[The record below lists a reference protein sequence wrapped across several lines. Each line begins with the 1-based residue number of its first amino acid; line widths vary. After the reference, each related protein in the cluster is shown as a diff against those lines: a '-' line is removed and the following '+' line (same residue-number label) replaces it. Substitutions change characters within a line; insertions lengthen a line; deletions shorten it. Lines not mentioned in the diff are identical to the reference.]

1 MNPEEARRIGTGIEY
16 ESGRTEPPDDFPHL
30 QDIPGGR
37 YVDPGFHALER
48 DRLWRRTWL
57 YAIHDDEVPAAGNFI
72 RWDRAGD
79 PLFFLRGTDNKV
91 RCFYNTCRHRGA
103 PVLMEPQGKV
113 RRAFSCK
120 YHGWTYDMEGHL
132 VGVRDRRDFVGLDES
147 CRSLIEVRCES
158 LGGWYFI
165 NLDPEAGPLADSLG
179 PTWDH
184 LLEFRPEQLRL
195 IDKEAFTLNC
205 NVKVLLD
212 AFLEVYHL
220 NSIHRKTVDRFLDHR
235 GSFITLWQGGHSRM
249 VTPNRREGWTDP
261 GVAGLPEIPGV
272 DPIYAT
278 TNVSLNVYPNL
289 VTPVSPAGMPFL
301 CFWPVDLATMVIEVH
316 WFAPTWGDGARPA
329 IWETRLD
336 NFRHILDED
345 LQFAEEIQKSV
356 ESSGFRGMPLNY
368 QERRIYHWH
377 AELDRRIGQDRLAPD
392 LRVPDVLQAHVDSWT
407 TARGSVRPA
416 DRQPTV

>member
-1 MNPEEARRIGTGIEY
+1 MNPEEAQRIGAGIEY
-16 ESGRTEPPDDFPHL
+16 EAGRTEPPGDFPQL
-30 QDIPGGR
+30 RDIPGGR

-57 YAIHDDEVPAAGNFI
+57 YAIHDDEVPEVGSFI

-79 PLFFLRGTDNKV
+79 PLFFVRGADNKV

-103 PVLMEPQGKV
+103 PVMIEERGKV

-120 YHGWTYDMEGHL
+120 YHGWTYDTEGHL

-147 CRSLIEVRCES
+147 CRSLIEVRCEA
-158 LGGWYFI
+158 LGGWYFV
-165 NLDPEAGPLADSLG
+165 NLDPEAGPLADGLG
-179 PTWDH
+179 PNRDH
-184 LLEFRPEQLRL
+184 LLEFRPGELRL
-195 IDKEAFTLNC
+195 IDKEAFTLKC

-235 GSFITLWQGGHSRM
+235 GTFISLWPGGHSRM

-278 TNVSLNVYPNL
+278 TNVSLNLYPNL

-316 WFAPTWGDGARPA
+316 WFAPEWGDGARPD
-329 IWETRLD
+329 IWETRLA
-336 NFRHILDED
+336 NFRHILEED

-356 ESSGFRGMPLNY
+356 QSSGFRGMPLNY

-377 AELDRRIGQDRLAPD
+377 AELDRRIGPDRIGAD
-392 LRVPDVLQAHVDSWT
+392 LQVPDVLQAHVDDWNGAQVS
-407 TARGSVRPA
+407 GRPA
-416 DRQPTV
+416 DRQRAG

>member
-1 MNPEEARRIGTGIEY
+1 MNPEEALRIGAGIEY
-16 ESGRTEPPDDFPHL
+16 EAGRTEPPDDFPHL
-30 QDIPGGR
+30 RDIPGGR
-37 YVDPGFHALER
+37 YVDPAFHALER

-57 YAIHDDEVPAAGNFI
+57 YAIHDDEVPEAGSYI

-79 PLFFLRGTDNKV
+79 PLFFLRGADNRV

-103 PVLMEPQGKV
+103 PVLIEEQGKV

-120 YHGWTYDMEGHL
+120 YHGWTYDMVGRL

-147 CRSLIEVRCES
+147 CRSLIEVRCEA
-158 LGGWYFI
+158 LGGWYFV
-165 NLDPEAGPLADSLG
+165 NLDPEARPLADSLG
-179 PTWDH
+179 PAWDH
-184 LLEFRPEQLRL
+184 LLEFRPDELRL
-195 IDKEAFTLNC
+195 IDKEAFTLKC

-220 NSIHRKTVDRFLDHR
+220 NSIHKKSVDRFLDHR
-235 GSFITLWQGGHSRM
+235 GSFISLWHGGHSRM
-249 VTPNRREGWTDP
+249 VTPNRREGWVDP
-261 GVAGLPEIPGV
+261 GVVGLPEIPGV

-278 TNVSLNVYPNL
+278 TNVSLNLYPNL

-301 CFWPVDLATMVIEVH
+301 CFWPVDLATMIIEVH
-316 WFAPTWGDGARPA
+316 WFAPTWGEGARPA

-356 ESSGFRGMPLNY
+356 QSSGFRGMPLNY

-377 AELDRRIGQDRLAPD
+377 AELDRRIGPDSIAPD
-392 LRVPDVLQAHVDSWT
+392 LRVPDVLQVHVDSWKAAQAPVRAP
-407 TARGSVRPA
+407 ARQLSG
-416 DRQPTV
+416 

>member
-1 MNPEEARRIGTGIEY
+1 MPIAWGRHGIT
-16 ESGRTEPPDDFPHL
+16 S
-30 QDIPGGR
+30 
-37 YVDPGFHALER
+37 
-48 DRLWRRTWL
+48 W
-57 YAIHDDEVPAAGNFI
+57 
-72 RWDRAGD
+72 
-79 PLFFLRGTDNKV
+79 
-91 RCFYNTCRHRGA
+91 
-103 PVLMEPQGKV
+103 
-113 RRAFSCK
+113 S
-120 YHGWTYDMEGHL
+120 
-132 VGVRDRRDFVGLDES
+132 
-147 CRSLIEVRCES
+147 
-158 LGGWYFI
+158 
-165 NLDPEAGPLADSLG
+165 
-179 PTWDH
+179 
-184 LLEFRPEQLRL
+184 FRPEQLRL

-235 GSFITLWQGGHSRM
+235 GSFITLWQDGHSRM

-272 DPIYAT
+272 DPIYAA

-377 AELDRRIGQDRLAPD
+377 AELDRRIGQDRLAPN
-392 LRVPDVLQAHVDSWT
+392 LRVPDVLQAHVDGWT

-416 DRQPTV
+416 DRQPAV

>member
-1 MNPEEARRIGTGIEY
+1 MNPQETLRIGAGIEY
-16 ESGRTEPPDDFPHL
+16 EAGRTEPPDDFPHL
-30 QDIPGGR
+30 RDIPGGR

-57 YAIHDDEVPAAGNFI
+57 YAIHDDEVPDVGSFI
-72 RWDRAGD
+72 RWDRVGD
-79 PLFFLRGTDNKV
+79 PLFFVRGTDNKV

-103 PVLMEPQGKV
+103 PVLMDRKGRV

-120 YHGWTYDMEGHL
+120 YHGWTYDTEGHL
-132 VGVRDRRDFVGLDES
+132 VSVRDRRDFVGLDES

-158 LGGWYFI
+158 LGGWHFI

-179 PTWDH
+179 PTRDH

-195 IDKEAFTLNC
+195 IDKEAFTLEC

-235 GSFITLWQGGHSRM
+235 GSFITLWHGGHSRM
-249 VTPNRREGWTDP
+249 VTPNRREGWVDP
-261 GVAGLPEIPGV
+261 GVVGLPEIPGV
-272 DPIYAT
+272 DSIYAT
-278 TNVSLNVYPNL
+278 TNVSLNLYPNL

-301 CFWPVDLATMVIEVH
+301 CFWPVDLATMIIEAH
-316 WFAPTWGDGARPA
+316 WFAPTWGDGERPA
-329 IWETRLD
+329 VWETRLA
-336 NFRHILDED
+336 NFRNILEED
-345 LQFAEEIQKSV
+345 LQFAEHIQKSV

-377 AELDRRIGQDRLAPD
+377 AELDRRIGPDRIGAD
-392 LRVPDVLQAHVDSWT
+392 LRVPDVLQAHVDDWK
-407 TARGSVRPA
+407 AAQVSVRPSV
-416 DRQPTV
+416 RQVAG